1 MPFYSDWR
9 CDVDLKADKKS
20 LRQLLAIEEQ
30 QFRIPPYQRPYSWTS
45 EQVDDLWEDLR
56 ENASTGHFLGSVVLS
71 TEHEFR
77 PLVIDGQQRLTTL
90 MILMS
95 VLRDACHE
103 RGLTDLVARIN
114 QRLTADNLAEGDDYF
129 KFKTGSVNWPIFR
142 DFILRGPDDAK
153 RRALSSIGSLDHD
166 TLARNAALID
176 NFNRLRGHVSDHLAS
191 LSGNAQAEWLKT
203 FDKALVGKVEVVVI
217 EVRDLAD
224 AFLLFETLN
233 DRGMQL
239 SAADLLKSHLL
250 GQIAKKASEHEVEEA
265 ALEWD
270 DMLEDLGVNVDVSRF
285 LRHYLLGSL
294 QTVKKDEVFGHFK
307 SLVAKNDADWVLS
320 DIRKAAKLYGEFED
334 PSRLKHEPTRR
345 VLTDLQT
352 LRATVC
358 YVALLPA
365 RRYLSEED
373 FVEFAKLTEVLTYRY
388 SSVMGL
394 GTNDLERKYRDASQ
408 LLNTSEGADLDK
420 ARAIL
425 IAAMPD
431 SKTFKLAFEG
441 MRMGTQ
447 YLVRYTL
454 QRIEEHVATSV
465 EKKIKANILVHI
477 EHIMPQKLS
486 NSWRISLGSEVVF
499 HDEYINKYGNLT
511 LLFWKLNIPA
521 SNNGFSVKKTFYKKS
536 QVEITQLLLEQGRWG
551 LAQIDERQRWLAEL
565 ADEVWAVPSLPP
577 GSPTSSPGHR
587 ALQRF
592 ESELGGLWERVSAY
606 CVEISPEEVQSLAA
620 QIPGHL
626 SDSGNAAAA
635 KGLAARLAKLM
646 RGWED
651 LDGSERSVVAAA
663 ASYFLEMDD
672 ESPDG
677 TVGGLEDDE
686 KVVRAA
692 EVALVR

>member
-1 MPFYSDWR
+1 M
-9 CDVDLKADKKS
+9 DLKADKKS
-20 LRQLLAIEEQ
+20 LKQLLAIEEQ

-56 ENASTGHFLGSVVLS
+56 ENASSGHFLGSVVLS
-71 TEHEFR
+71 TEHEDR

-95 VLRDACHE
+95 VLRDACHD

-129 KFKTGSVNWPIFR
+129 KFKTGSVNWPVFR
-142 DFILRGPDDAK
+142 DFILRGPDDSK
-153 RRALSSIGSLDHD
+153 RRALSTIGSLDHD

-176 NFNRLRGHVSDHLAS
+176 NFSRLRGHVSDHLEG
-191 LSGNAQAEWLKT
+191 LSSDAQADWLKT

-250 GQIAKKASEHEVEEA
+250 GQIAKKASEGEVEEA

-270 DMLEDLGVNVDVSRF
+270 AMLEDLGVNVDVSRF

-373 FVEFAKLTEVLTYRY
+373 FVEFAKLTEILTYRY
-388 SSVMGL
+388 SSVIGL
-394 GTNDLERKYRDASQ
+394 GTNDLERKYRDASH
-408 LLNTSEGADLDK
+408 LLNISKGGDLDK

-425 IAAMPD
+425 IVAMPD

-454 QRIEEHVATSV
+454 QRIEEHVAPSV
-465 EKKIKANILVHI
+465 EKKIKANSLVHI

-486 NSWRISLGSEVVF
+486 DSWRSSLGRNVEF

-511 LLFWKLNIPA
+511 LLFWSLNIPA
-521 SNNGFSVKKTFYKKS
+521 SNNGFSVKKEFYKKS
-536 QVEITQLLLEQGRWG
+536 QVEITTQLLAQGRWG
-551 LAQIDERQRWLAEL
+551 LEQIDERQRWLAGL
-565 ADEVWAVPSLPP
+565 ADEVWAVPSLPL
-577 GSPTSSPGHR
+577 GSPTSSPGDR

-646 RGWED
+646 EGWED

>member
-30 QFRIPPYQRPYSWTS
+30 QFRIPPYQRPYSWTT
-45 EQVDDLWEDLR
+45 EQVDDLWEDLL
-56 ENASTGHFLGSVVLS
+56 ENASTGHFLGSLVLS

-142 DFILRGPDDAK
+142 DFILRGPADSK
-153 RRALSSIGSLDHD
+153 RRALSAIGSLDHD

-176 NFNRLRGHVSDHLAS
+176 NFNRLRGHLSDHLAS
-191 LSGNAQAEWLKT
+191 LSSNAQAEWLKT

-250 GQIAKKASEHEVEEA
+250 GQIAKKASEDEVEEA

-270 DMLEDLGVNVDVSRF
+270 EMLEDLGVNVDVSRF

-307 SLVAKNDADWVLS
+307 SLVAKNDADWVLR

-334 PSRLKHEPTRR
+334 PSRLKHEPTKR

-373 FVEFAKLTEVLTYRY
+373 FVEFAKLAEILTYRY

-394 GTNDLERKYRDASQ
+394 GTNDLERKYRDASH
-408 LLNTSEGADLDK
+408 LLNTSKGADLDK
-420 ARAIL
+420 ARSIL
-425 IAAMPD
+425 IAAIPD

-441 MRMGTQ
+441 MKMGTQ

-454 QRIEEHVATSV
+454 QRIEEHVAPSV
-465 EKKIKANILVHI
+465 EKKIKANSLVHI

-486 NSWRISLGSEVVF
+486 NSWRNSLGRNAEF

-511 LLFWKLNIPA
+511 LLFWSLNIPA
-521 SNNGFSVKKTFYKKS
+521 SNNGFSVKKEFYKKS
-536 QVEITQLLLEQGRWG
+536 QVEITTQLLAQGMWG
-551 LAQIDERQRWLAEL
+551 LEQIDERQRWLARL
-565 ADEVWAVPSLPP
+565 ADEVWAVPALPL
-577 GSPTSSPGHR
+577 GSPTSSPGDR

-592 ESELGGLWERVSAY
+592 ESELRGLWERVSAY

-626 SDSGNAAAA
+626 GDSGNAVAA
-635 KGLAARLAKLM
+635 KGLAARLEKLM
-646 RGWED
+646 EGWED

-677 TVGGLEDDE
+677 TCRRSRG
-686 KVVRAA
+686 R
-692 EVALVR
+692 